1 MGQGEA
7 EISPEA
13 PDLRHSMTPISQDP
27 GKEAQEK
34 GAVKK

>member
-1 MGQGEA
+1 MGQGRTA
-7 EISPEA
+7 IPPQA
-13 PDLRHSMTPISQDP
+13 TDLRHSMTPISQAP